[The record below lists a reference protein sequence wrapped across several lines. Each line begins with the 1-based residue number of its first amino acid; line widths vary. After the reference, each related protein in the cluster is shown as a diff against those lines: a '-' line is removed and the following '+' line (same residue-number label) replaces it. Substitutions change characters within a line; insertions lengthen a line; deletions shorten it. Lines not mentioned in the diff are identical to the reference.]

1 MVVGGVVGGVGVC
14 VRGDGSVLVLVV
26 ETAMVSVVGLF
37 SACGVLVV
45 VAGEFW
51 LSRSLLVV
59 SLLIGRVVTVVLSI
73 GVGVGVGGG
82 GLVLVCELVV
92 LVVVAVV
99 SGFSLPLLSV
109 V

>member
-59 SLLIGRVVTVVLSI
+59 SLLIGGVVTVVLSI
-73 GVGVGVGGG
+73 AVGVGVG